1 MWTILS
7 LLAGRGRI
15 GDALGGLMTEWHA
28 VFGSAP
34 TTVRK
39 AVEATHNGHP
49 NLLDAMGEFPIEA
62 HGIINRRKLGW
73 LLKLNANRIVGGL
86 EFQKAEAEGSA
97 SHGVIKAPVRK
108 LWQIGVEALTEAS
121 SPSSHPLKR

>member
-1 MWTILS
+1 MRRKRDIKFRWK
-7 LLAGRGRI
+7 
-15 GDALGGLMTEWHA
+15 

-39 AVEATHNGHP
+39 AVEAAHNGHP

-62 HGIINRRKLGW
+62 HGIINRPKLGW

-86 EFQKAEAEGSA
+86 EFRKAEADGRGAWRVVGDKTPPLPLLPPSNP
-97 SHGVIKAPVRK
+97 PVGKTVTARAFS
-108 LWQIGVEALTEAS
+108 I
-121 SPSSHPLKR
+121 